1 MRALGVVIGAIL
13 VLVGVIWI
21 LQGFN
26 VLGGSAMSGRPTFSI
41 LGAVLVLV
49 GFVLLARNTRRAGRA
64 PGAGLRR

>member
-1 MRALGVVIGAIL
+1 MRALGVVIGVLL

-26 VLGGSAMSGRPTFSI
+26 VLGGSAMSGRPMFSI

-49 GFVLLARNTRRAGRA
+49 GFVLLARNTRRADSSRTM
-64 PGAGLRR
+64 R